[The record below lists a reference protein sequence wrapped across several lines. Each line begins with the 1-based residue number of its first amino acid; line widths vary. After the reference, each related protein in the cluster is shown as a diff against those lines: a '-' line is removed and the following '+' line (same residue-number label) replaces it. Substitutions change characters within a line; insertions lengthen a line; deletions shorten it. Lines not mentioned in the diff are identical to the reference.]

1 MKQKII
7 EHIEN
12 LIKEHIEC
20 QFCTNYNEAL
30 ETLAYDFEGGT
41 DQVYDCGSYETLC
54 NLLTDIQN
62 MEE

>member
-7 EHIEN
+7 QHIKN

-20 QFCTNYNEAL
+20 QFCTNYKEAL
-30 ETLAYDFEGGT
+30 ETLEYDFEGGT
-41 DQVYDCGSYETLC
+41 EQIYDCGRYDELY